1 MIESSALSIESDD
14 EEIRMPVIQKAK
26 SEGFRTPHKIKKE
39 KSRQIKKI
47 KPTSV
52 KASPRVEKVEDPS
65 PSCSA
70 YSDANTS
77 ADTLIFVCD
86 HCDARYSSPRALGGH
101 VSK

>member
-1 MIESSALSIESDD
+1 MIESSALSVESDD

-39 KSRQIKKI
+39 KGRQINKI
-47 KPTSV
+47 QPTSV
-52 KASPRVEKVEDPS
+52 KARTRVEKVEDPS
-65 PSCSA
+65 PTCSA
-70 YSDANTS
+70 TSDAVTS
-77 ADTLIFVCD
+77 ADSLVFVCD